1 MEKYVPDSKDYLYSK
16 DMKNYLPP
24 TINVTI
30 VLMEY
35 GIAAGSASVSPV
47 AVGGNVDQIQ
57 TEWNG
62 NDNTTI
68 DTPF

>member
-1 MEKYVPDSKDYLYSK
+1 
-16 DMKNYLPP
+16 MKNYLPP